1 MDDFSFFI
9 NNFQKVIVVVKMD
22 LVVFVVEYSLYC

>member
-9 NNFQKVIVVVKMD
+9 NNFQKIIVVVKMD